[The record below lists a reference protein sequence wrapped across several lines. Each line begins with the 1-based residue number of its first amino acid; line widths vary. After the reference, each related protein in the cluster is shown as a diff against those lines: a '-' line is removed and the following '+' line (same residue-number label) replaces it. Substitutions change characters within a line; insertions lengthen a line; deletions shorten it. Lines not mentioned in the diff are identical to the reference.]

1 MAYSDFKSVEQVVSV
16 LHLSVQDRP
25 HLFADVAPI
34 APSAWLQAM
43 LERTLALATSISTE
57 KARSELILTPIFLEL
72 RELCQQHIGYFSG
85 TTFNVDDS
93 QGLTGA
99 CDFLLSASTNQSMIT
114 APVLTIVEAKDNDIR
129 IGLGQCMA
137 QMRAAQ
143 IFNSRQGVEPLVIYG
158 AVSTGTIWKFL
169 RLQGDG
175 VEIDLTEYLINQ
187 VDRILGILALPFRDY
202 CEL

>member
-1 MAYSDFKSVEQVVSV
+1 MSYSDFKSVDQVVTL
-16 LHLSVQDRP
+16 LHLEVRDYP
-25 HLFADVAPI
+25 HLFAAVDPI
-34 APSAWLQAM
+34 APSPWLQAM
-43 LERTLALATSISTE
+43 LERTLSLATSISTE

-72 RELCQQHIGYFSG
+72 RELCQQRIGYFSG

-143 IFNSRQGVEPLVIYG
+143 IFNDRQGASQPVIYG

-175 VEIDLTEYLINQ
+175 VEIDLTAYLINQ

-202 CEL
+202 CQL